1 MLQTILRLL
10 DIIVIVIVA
19 AATIEFK
26 TDIAF
31 LIREDDTSD
40 VRD

>member
-1 MLQTILRLL
+1 MSQTILRVSYV
-10 DIIVIVIVA
+10 IVIVIVA

>member
-19 AATIEFK
+19 AATIESK

>member
-31 LIREDDTSD
+31 LREEDDTSD